1 MLTIPSLQPL
11 YQNFGQLQALSS
23 ALDTVYDSA
32 RPMSFNPDYN
42 IEQISKN
49 NYCIRIS
56 LSGFK
61 ISELDIMLE
70 NNILLIKSNEKYNQ
84 DDSGKNSILH
94 QGIYKTSFEMRFKL
108 ADNVKVSNAVLTDG
122 ILHINL
128 EQEIPE
134 SKKVHKITISN
145 KDSDIEIA
153 S

>member
-1 MLTIPSLQPL
+1 
-11 YQNFGQLQALSS
+11 
-23 ALDTVYDSA
+23 
-32 RPMSFNPDYN
+32 MSFNPDYN

-122 ILHINL
+122 MKKHFFSCKVRCVPKIQWFCTRSIRVLFFRRRAILCLCRHS
-128 EQEIPE
+128 QEW
-134 SKKVHKITISN
+134 H
-145 KDSDIEIA
+145 
-153 S
+153 